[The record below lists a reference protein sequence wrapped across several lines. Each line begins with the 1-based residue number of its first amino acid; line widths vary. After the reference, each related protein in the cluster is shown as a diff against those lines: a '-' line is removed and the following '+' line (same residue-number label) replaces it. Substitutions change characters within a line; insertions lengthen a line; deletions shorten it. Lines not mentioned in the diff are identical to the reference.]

1 MKQLLI
7 RADAD
12 SGMGMGHMMRM
23 LALAQ
28 AWIDEGGKVTICFV
42 TCPDNMLSR
51 FRTESIDFEAL
62 QVNEIG
68 SISDCEETLNVAE
81 RVRADW
87 IVLDGYRFTYE
98 FQKAIKASGK
108 SLLILDD
115 CHSHQNW
122 CADFILNQNL
132 GISNEDYAH
141 VAPSVKLLLGC
152 KYALLR
158 REFRDVLHLTEPI
171 DRNSGKRILI
181 TFGGSD
187 PDNITTQFLDGLT
200 NIDADKLELRILVGA
215 ANCHKQVIQKWILQ
229 HSIHVEIMEDVV
241 DMSAQYLWADA
252 IVTAVGGST
261 WEWLLF
267 RKTAGIIPIVD
278 NQNKL
283 ACELDERSLATILG
297 FVEDGSLTLDP
308 KKLNKWFRSIQD
320 ESVLTTDGYHLKELD
335 GRGVLRVCQEMINS
349 GFKKIQV

>member
-12 SGMGMGHMMRM
+12 SGIGMGHMMRM

-108 SLLILDD
+108 PLLILDD
-115 CHSHQNW
+115 CHSRQNW

-132 GISNEDYAH
+132 EISNEDYAH

-158 REFRDVLHLTEPI
+158 REFRNVLHLNEPI
-171 DRNSGKRILI
+171 DRSSGKRILI

-200 NIDADKLELRILVGA
+200 NNDADKLELRILVGA
-215 ANCHKQVIQKWILQ
+215 ANCHKQVIQKWIIQ
-229 HSIHVEIMEDVV
+229 HNIQIEVMDDVL

-283 ACELDERSLATILG
+283 AHELEERSLATSLG
-297 FVEDGSLTLDP
+297 FVEDGSLVLNLNTL
-308 KKLNKWFRSIQD
+308 KQWFRSIGD
-320 ESVLTTDGYHLKELD
+320 GTVLSANRAGLPELD
-335 GRGVLRVCQEMINS
+335 ANGAFRVCMHMIDYLY
-349 GFKKIQV
+349 